1 MLPPAPASQ
10 AAPDLS
16 GASLNLQ
23 PQGQP
28 LQAKPIHPAVT
39 QALPTNPDGLKAM
52 IVLAHPGGIAAD
64 GRNYADIPAPELAQ
78 KIVAKFPNGVTN
90 DGRKYSDFIPTPTFN
105 PASNPF
111 PNALE
116 NIRSGNSDANLNTG
130 AGAIKEILNQ
140 ASSAGAQNAG
150 PVGADMLKNAPDF
163 AKNIDSLKTMT
174 TPANAAQAQ
183 GAYNTKFAETA
194 APLIDA
200 TGGIVRSF
208 AEHLATPTTEQA
220 ANAKLFMDKNVVS
233 PETDAI
239 AEKIAPKV
247 NAKET
252 RLALA
257 QGRIIPGQD
266 PGLLSDGTPDQVIPS
281 EQINRAA
288 ATIGKQIPGAKD
300 LSLPELYGKLDGKIS
315 EISTNLR
322 PQMDA
327 TPIRDSTVE
336 QITKDWEALKAKQA
350 SDPYL
355 PTNVNIEKLQASFE
369 NDILK
374 ASKSDNL
381 GDLWD
386 SRIKYDN
393 SVPPSVKNATSLSSD
408 SLQAQKSLWLQNR
421 AVLNAAINDAQTGL
435 GKVSQQAFSDMTD
448 MYNAQKG
455 IQSSYKVSA
464 EGAPSRASQLITKIK
479 SHKIITGAALY
490 ETAKHTVAPYLPGF

>member
-1 MLPPAPASQ
+1 
-10 AAPDLS
+10 
-16 GASLNLQ
+16 
-23 PQGQP
+23 
-28 LQAKPIHPAVT
+28 
-39 QALPTNPDGLKAM
+39 
-52 IVLAHPGGIAAD
+52 
-64 GRNYADIPAPELAQ
+64 
-78 KIVAKFPNGVTN
+78 
-90 DGRKYSDFIPTPTFN
+90 
-105 PASNPF
+105 
-111 PNALE
+111 
-116 NIRSGNSDANLNTG
+116 
-130 AGAIKEILNQ
+130 
-140 ASSAGAQNAG
+140 
-150 PVGADMLKNAPDF
+150 MLKNARDF

-174 TPANAAQAQ
+174 TPANKEQAQ
-183 GAYNTKFAETA
+183 GAYNTKFAETV
-194 APLIDA
+194 APLIEPV
-200 TGGIVRSF
+200 GGIVRSF